1 MRKIIF
7 AAILSLVTVLCVS
20 ATVAE
25 INNAN
30 SIDYAS
36 SVTATIAGDGE
47 EIDFDT
53 KTLVVIYNLMPQR
66 VKDLCTASYKDIA
79 PRIEKSKPFT
89 YQGVRITP
97 VVTEDGTDLK
107 FSCNGHTVVVENYT
121 KAEFDAIFG
130 IYSYEIYP
138 FHHFNAVACRMRQQH

>member
-1 MRKIIF
+1 MRKIFF

-36 SVTATIAGDGE
+36 SLTATIAGDDE
-47 EIDFDT
+47 AIDFET
-53 KTLVVIYNLMPQR
+53 KSLVVIYNLMPQQ
-66 VKDLCTASYKDIA
+66 VKDMCTASYKDIA

-97 VVTEDGTDLK
+97 IVTENGTDLK
-107 FSCNGHTVVVENYT
+107 FCCDGHTVVVENYT

-130 IYSYEIYP
+130 I
-138 FHHFNAVACRMRQQH
+138 

>member
-1 MRKIIF
+1 MRKIFF

-47 EIDFDT
+47 GIDFET
-53 KTLVVIYNLMPQR
+53 KTLVVIYNLMPQK
-66 VKDLCTASYKDIA
+66 VQDLCVASYKDIA
-79 PRIEKSKPFT
+79 PRIETSKAFT

-97 VVTEDGTDLK
+97 IQTEEGTDLK
-107 FSCNGHTVVVENYT
+107 FSCNGHTVVVENYSRS
-121 KAEFDAIFG
+121 EFDAIFG
-130 IYSYEIYP
+130 I
-138 FHHFNAVACRMRQQH
+138 

>member
-1 MRKIIF
+1 MRKIFF

-36 SVTATIAGDGE
+36 SMTATIAGDGE
-47 EIDFDT
+47 GIDFET
-53 KTLVVIYNLMPQR
+53 KTLVVIYNLMPQK
-66 VKDLCTASYKDIA
+66 VKDLCVASYKDIA
-79 PRIEKSKPFT
+79 PRIEKSKAFT

-97 VVTEDGTDLK
+97 IQTEEGTDLK
-107 FSCNGHTVVVENYT
+107 FSCNGHTVVVENYSRS
-121 KAEFDAIFG
+121 EFDAIFG
-130 IYSYEIYP
+130 I
-138 FHHFNAVACRMRQQH
+138 

>member
-1 MRKIIF
+1 MRKIFF

-36 SVTATIAGDGE
+36 SVTATIAGDDE
-47 EIDFDT
+47 AIDFET
-53 KTLVVIYNLMPQR
+53 KSLVVIYNLMPQK
-66 VKDLCTASYKDIA
+66 VKDMCTASYMDIA

-97 VVTEDGTDLK
+97 IVTENGTDLK
-107 FSCNGHTVVVENYT
+107 FCCNGHTVVVENYT

-130 IYSYEIYP
+130 I
-138 FHHFNAVACRMRQQH
+138 